1 MEFVVYFMFP
11 CVGNMFGES
20 GIEEIKEAMKNN
32 GKLDI
37 LASLRLVM
45 YSYLMYSCIKI
56 CTISY
61 KFIYNQHVFGDFNV
75 FISSFV
81 NSDDEGS
88 DEEEV
93 DEGDDQ
99 GEEVSYLLL

>member
-1 MEFVVYFMFP
+1 MYFMFP

-20 GIEEIKEAMKNN
+20 GKEEIKEAMKNN

-37 LASLRLVM
+37 LASLRLVL

-61 KFIYNQHVFGDFNV
+61 KPMYGDLMFLSHHLLTV
-75 FISSFV
+75 MTK
-81 NSDDEGS
+81 
-88 DEEEV
+88 
-93 DEGDDQ
+93 DQ
-99 GEEVSYLLL
+99 MRKR

>member
-1 MEFVVYFMFP
+1 MEFLVYFMFP

-20 GIEEIKEAMKNN
+20 GKEEIKEAMKNN

-37 LASLRLVM
+37 LASLRLVL

-61 KFIYNQHVFGDFNV
+61 ITNVWWFNV

-99 GEEVSYLLL
+99 GEEVSYLPL

>member
-61 KFIYNQHVFGDFNV
+61 FIYNQCMVILMFLSHHLLTVMTK
-75 FISSFV
+75 
-81 NSDDEGS
+81 
-88 DEEEV
+88 
-93 DEGDDQ
+93 DQ
-99 GEEVSYLLL
+99 MRKR

>member
-1 MEFVVYFMFP
+1 MFSY
-11 CVGNMFGES
+11 VGNMLGEA

-45 YSYLMYSCIKI
+45 YSCIKI

-61 KFIYNQHVFGDFNV
+61 RFYI
-75 FISSFV
+75 
-81 NSDDEGS
+81 
-88 DEEEV
+88 
-93 DEGDDQ
+93 
-99 GEEVSYLLL
+99 